1 MRGFRFMR
9 PLSVYLDRVP
19 MVLQVSVVVSLIL
32 VAILAA
38 CLITVS
44 SVLTSS
50 IRGNAGGH
58 MESVAIDMAD
68 RLDDGLFER
77 YQDVVAMASADP
89 FVRLEVGQSGQAQ
102 AWIDSL
108 QDLYPLYAW
117 IGMAGPDGTV
127 LAASDDV
134 LRGTSVAKRPWFG
147 AASTGPHLGDVHEAA
162 LLADILG
169 PGNGGADRDGEPM
182 RLVDVAAPVRGPDG
196 TLVGIVGAHLS
207 WDWARDLRDTALTT
221 RRKQLQTDLR
231 IVDRNGRQIL
241 GGTFGEKLDGLPS
254 VQSALAGKHG
264 WMIEELD
271 GQRMLVGYAPTHGF
285 AKLDGL
291 GWIVMAATPLAVAD
305 APLKQVNRI
314 MVLIGTLLAVIGV
327 IAAFVTAKRLG
338 RPLSILTAVA
348 RGIGSD
354 TPRTLPRL
362 SGSREVVSL
371 SLALR
376 ALLHRIGTVTERLQ
390 DTQEQAAEL
399 ATQNRELERLASL
412 DPLTGLRN
420 RRAFLELAE
429 HEIARA
435 RRDGTNL
442 SVLMIDID
450 HFKRVNDTYGHAA
463 GDEVIRS
470 IAQLIRSLSREADIV
485 ARFGGEEFVVLL
497 PNCRYAD
504 ARAFGERLRGQVS
517 ASATRHGDE
526 NITVTVSVGCV
537 EFKPQS
543 TDLDAAIDSADH
555 ALYVA
560 KRLGRNRVEGSAP

>member
-1 MRGFRFMR
+1 MR

-58 MESVAIDMAD
+58 MESVAIDLAD

-127 LAASDDV
+127 LAASDGV
-134 LRGTSVAKRPWFG
+134 LRGASVAERPWFD
-147 AASTGPHLGDVHEAA
+147 AASAGPHLGDVHEAV

-169 PGNGGADRDGEPM
+169 RGDGGPEKAGQGPNGEPM

-196 TLVGIVGAHLS
+196 ALVGIVGAHLS

-221 RRKQLQTDLR
+221 RRRELQTDLR
-231 IVDRNGRQIL
+231 IVDRAGRQIL
-241 GGTFGEKLDGLPS
+241 GGGFGEELGRLRS
-254 VQSALAGKHG
+254 VQSALSGKHG

-271 GQRMLVGYAPTHGF
+271 GQKMLVGYAPTHGF
-285 AKLDGL
+285 AELDGL

-305 APLKQVNRI
+305 APLHEVNRI
-314 MVLIGTLLAVIGV
+314 MVLIGTLLAVVGV
-327 IAAFVTAKRLG
+327 IAAFVTAQRLG
-338 RPLSILTAVA
+338 RPLSTLTAVA

-376 ALLHRIGTVTERLQ
+376 ALLHRIGAVTERLQ

-463 GDEVIRS
+463 GDEVIRN

-485 ARFGGEEFVVLL
+485 ARFGGEEFVILL

-504 ARAFGERLRGQVS
+504 ARAFGERLRAQV
-517 ASATRHGDE
+517 ADNATRHGDAS
-526 NITVTVSVGCV
+526 ITVTVSVGCV

-543 TDLDAAIDSADH
+543 TDLDTAIDSADH

-560 KRLGRNRVEGSAP
+560 KRLGRNRVEGSAA